1 MSDKKTNL
9 KHAKTYLEGPRSR
22 WSEFLFTVK
31 VLMEF
36 INGFR
41 KLHFVGPCVT
51 VFGSARFKE
60 DHPYYKLGREVS
72 AAISKMGFTIMTGG
86 GPGIMRA
93 ANQGA
98 KDAGGK
104 SIGCNIQLPFE
115 QTPNPFLDVFI
126 NFRYFFVRKV
136 LLVKYSYAFVILPG
150 GTGTM
155 DEMFETITLI
165 QTRKISSFPIVLMG
179 KEYWQPMV
187 DFMRTMAQAGTIS
200 EKDMDLFILT
210 DDINEVVEYIRT
222 HAIHKFELNADAP
235 KKLGIIGE

>member
-1 MSDKKTNL
+1 
-9 KHAKTYLEGPRSR
+9 
-22 WSEFLFTVK
+22 
-31 VLMEF
+31 MEF

-41 KLHFVGPCVT
+41 KLHFIGPCVT

-98 KDAGGK
+98 KDAGGN

-115 QTPNPFLDVFI
+115 QTPNPYLDVFI

-165 QTRKISSFPIVLMG
+165 QTGKISSFPIVLMG